1 MNECMLTI
9 EKMNLKLPRG
19 FEKRA
24 DAIAREVAR
33 QLARM
38 PLTQSYEYKTLM
50 VPGVVIFNGETDQVI
65 ARRIAQSIHGQ
76 LHAPA
81 QSKQS
86 GLYSQ
91 DTEISTAQNKYNP
104 SMEKRRGID

>member
-1 MNECMLTI
+1 MNERMLTI

-50 VPGVVIFNGETDQVI
+50 IPGVVVFNGETDQVI
-65 ARRIAQSIHGQ
+65 AGRIAQSIHRQ
-76 LHAPA
+76 LHTPV

-91 DTEISTAQNKYNP
+91 DTERFSAQNADNP
-104 SMEKRRGID
+104 SMEKKRGID